1 MSLGTTQDSVLYV
14 ILFGFGLLVSFGV
27 VLALVGLIQRIG
39 RIRNEWF
46 GLVATLVVY
55 VGGLMGV
62 SLYLDGAGQV
72 QQGVIGAKTETIE
85 YRKEGDWT
93 HNYGVNITYQADSG
107 DEALSHFNTTEK
119 LFDALHEGQQVAL
132 RTVSINGWFD
142 LTRLANQTT
151 WDWINWRWMGY
162 GLGALLL
169 FYLGWK
175 SLKSKTGCLAMLAL
189 LVLLACIP
197 FGLKYQE
204 WRASQDDSRT
214 PLPAR
219 GVVEEIHHVTTID
232 PLPSDYGGG
241 GDRWET
247 EIDVAQ
253 LYDIVVVRYTPQGYS
268 ESILGV
274 DAVDSIEGSLE
285 KGMTVELAYGAQAPR
300 AVRLPNRTRNHHILN
315 PLEWLKQQAFA
326 LGIVGVF
333 LVGITLLERWGR
345 RWLSRAK
352 ASHLRRLR

>member
-1 MSLGTTQDSVLYV
+1 MSLGTTPDSILYV
-14 ILFGFGLLVSFGV
+14 ILLGFGLLVSLGV
-27 VLALVGLIQRIG
+27 VMALVGLIQRVA

-46 GLVATLVVY
+46 GLVAMLVIY
-55 VGGLMGV
+55 VGGLMGF
-62 SLYLDGAGQV
+62 SLYLDSVGQV
-72 QQGVIGAKTETIE
+72 RQGVIGAKTETIE
-85 YRKEGDWT
+85 FRKEGDWS

-119 LFDALHEGQQVAL
+119 LFDALHEGEPVEL

-142 LTRLANQTT
+142 LTRLADQTT

-162 GLGALLL
+162 GLGALALI
-169 FYLGWK
+169 YLGWK
-175 SLKSKTGCLAMLAL
+175 SLKSKTGCLAMVAL
-189 LVLLACIP
+189 LALLACIP

-204 WRASQDDSRT
+204 WRTSQDDSRT
-214 PLPAR
+214 PLHAR

-253 LYDIVVVRYTPQGYS
+253 LYDIVVVRYTPQSYS

-274 DAVDSIEGSLE
+274 DAVDSIDGSLE
-285 KGMTVELAYGAQAPR
+285 KGMTVELAYSAEAPR
-300 AVRLPNRTRNHHILN
+300 TVRLPNRTRNHHIRN

-326 LGIVGVF
+326 LGLVGLILVGVM
-333 LVGITLLERWGR
+333 LLERWGR
-345 RWLSRAK
+345 RWLSRAR
-352 ASHLRRLR
+352 ASQLRRLR